1 MTILNNTIFKK
12 VDQLTK
18 SNSSEQIT
26 AGGALFGKLKALGVD
41 YVFANS
47 GTDFPP
53 IIEGLIEAKHK
64 QIELPI
70 PVICPHEN
78 AAVGMAHG
86 YYQISGRIQSVMLH
100 TNVGLSNGTTGAIN
114 ASCDHIPM
122 ILMSGRT
129 PVMEKGRFGAR
140 TVPIGWGQEMFD
152 QTALVRETT
161 KWDYE
166 MRFPEQVSDLFDR
179 AWAIS
184 NSTPKGPVYLSLPRE
199 VLCERIPLDGLDQP
213 SVMEPV
219 ITSPEPNALKKAAE
233 LLANAINPLII
244 SQRGTGSHEAF
255 EAFSKFV
262 DDWALPVSHY
272 WANQISIPLSHP
284 MHVGQEPEMLLG
296 EADVVLVI
304 NSLAPWCPDKVS
316 LRDDVKVIQL
326 GPDPL
331 FMRTPIRNFKANV
344 TLAGETSDTLFA
356 LITEME
362 KQKQDETIIANR
374 RSRITSIAEKNTT
387 AVIANAKKG
396 AGAPMS
402 KEWVSLC
409 VGKLIKG
416 RKATIFH
423 ELGLPLGPLDLDEHN
438 SYFQEPHSG
447 GLGWGFPAALGGQ
460 LAERDRL
467 IFATM
472 GDGSYMFSNPT
483 TCHQIAEALELPI
496 ITLVLNNE
504 EWGAVRSSVEGL
516 YQNGLAKN
524 SNDVPLTQ
532 LKPSPDFTKTARASR
547 AYTET
552 VTTGEELP
560 AALERA
566 VKVATEEK
574 RQVLL
579 NIAIAKI
586 GHF

>member
-1 MTILNNTIFKK
+1 MLS
-12 VDQLTK
+12 TK
-18 SNSSEQIT
+18 DSIT

-53 IIEGLIEAKHK
+53 IIEGLIEAQRN

-70 PVICPHEN
+70 PITCPHEN

-100 TNVGLSNGTTGAIN
+100 TNVGLSNSATGVIN
-114 ASCDHIPM
+114 AYCDHIPM

-129 PVMEKGRFGAR
+129 PVMEKDRFGAR

-152 QTALVRETT
+152 QTALVREAT

-166 MRFPEQVSDLFDR
+166 MRFPEQVSLLFDR

-199 VLCERIPLDGLDQP
+199 ILCEKISLDGLDQP
-213 SVMEPV
+213 SNMEPV
-219 ITSPEPNALKKAAE
+219 ITAPGPGALKKAAE
-233 LLANAINPLII
+233 LLAGAKNPLII
-244 SQRGTGSHEAF
+244 SQRGTGSYEAF
-255 EAFSKFV
+255 DAFGKFV
-262 DDWALPVSHY
+262 DEWALPVSHY

-284 MHVGQEPEMLLG
+284 MHVGQEPEALLN

-304 NSLAPWCPDKVS
+304 NSLAPWWPDKVN

-331 FMRTPIRNFKANV
+331 FARTPIRNFQANV

-356 LITEME
+356 MIAEME
-362 KQKQDETIIANR
+362 KQQKDEVIIATR
-374 RSRITSIAEKNTT
+374 RSRITAIAKENKKS
-387 AVIANAKKG
+387 VIANAEKG
-396 AGAPMS
+396 AGSPMT
-402 KEWVSLC
+402 KDWVSLC
-409 VGKLIKG
+409 VSKVIKG
-416 RKATIFH
+416 RKVTIFH
-423 ELGLPLGPLDLDEHN
+423 ELGLPLGPLDLDSHN

-447 GLGWGFPAALGGQ
+447 GLGWGLPAAMGGQ

-516 YQNGLAKN
+516 YQNGLAKS

-532 LKPSPDFTKTARASR
+532 LKPSPDFTKTAEASR

-552 VTTGEELP
+552 VTSGEDLP

-566 VKVATEEK
+566 VKVASEEK

-579 NIAIAKI
+579 NIAIAKT
-586 GHF
+586 GSL

>member
-1 MTILNNTIFKK
+1 MSKISA
-12 VDQLTK
+12 TK
-18 SNSSEQIT
+18 TIT

-53 IIEGLIEAKHK
+53 IIEGLIEGQRNK
-64 QIELPI
+64 IELPTPI
-70 PVICPHEN
+70 ICPHEN

-86 YYQISGRIQSVMLH
+86 YYQISGRVQSVMLH
-100 TNVGLSNGTTGAIN
+100 TNVGLSNGATGAIN

-122 ILMSGRT
+122 ILISGRT
-129 PVMEKGRFGAR
+129 PVMEKDRFGAR

-199 VLCERIPLDGLDQP
+199 ILCEKIPLDGLDQP
-213 SVMEPV
+213 STMDPV
-219 ITSPEPNALKKAAE
+219 ITAPETAALKKAVE
-233 LLANAINPLII
+233 LLAGAKNPLVI
-244 SQRGTGSHEAF
+244 SQRGTGSYEAF
-255 EAFSKFV
+255 DAFGKFV
-262 DDWALPVSHY
+262 DDWAFPVSHY

-284 MHVGQEPEMLLG
+284 MHVGQEPEALLS
-296 EADVVLVI
+296 EADVILVI
-304 NSLAPWCPDKVS
+304 NSLAPWWPDKVT
-316 LRDDVKVIQL
+316 LRDDVKVIQM

-331 FMRTPIRNFKANV
+331 FTRTPLRNFQADV
-344 TLAGETSDTLFA
+344 TLAGETSNTLFA

-362 KQKQDETIIANR
+362 EQQKDETIIETR
-374 RSRITSIAEKNTT
+374 RAGITALAEENKK
-387 AVIANAKKG
+387 AVIANAEKG
-396 AGAPMS
+396 CSGPMT
-402 KEWVSLC
+402 KDWVSLC
-409 VGKLIKG
+409 VSKVIKG
-416 RKATIFH
+416 RKVTIFH
-423 ELGLPLGPLDLDEHN
+423 ELGLPLGPLDLDSHN

-467 IFATM
+467 VFATM

-516 YQNGLAKN
+516 YQNGLAKS

-532 LKPSPDFTKTARASR
+532 LKPSPDFTKTAEASR
-547 AYTET
+547 AYTQT
-552 VTTGEELP
+552 VTRGEDLP

-566 VKVATEEK
+566 VKVASEEK

-579 NIAIAKI
+579 NIAIAKT
-586 GHF
+586 GSL